1 MSSGPSTR
9 PAFPAEGPG
18 SIASLGRRLIA
29 VAIDWGAC
37 LLITYGL
44 IANLTE
50 LSEVGRSFVPLL
62 VFFVENLV
70 MVAFGGSTFGHR
82 LLGMQVIPVARP
94 HSSVLQSAIRA
105 ALICLVIPAVIFDR
119 TGRGLH
125 DLAAGTALVRTR

>member
-1 MSSGPSTR
+1 MSSGSAAR
-9 PAFPAEGPG
+9 PAFPTQGPG

-29 VAIDWGAC
+29 VAIDWVAC
-37 LLITYGL
+37 LAITYGL

-50 LSEVGRSFVPLL
+50 LSPAGRSFVPLI
-62 VFFVENLV
+62 VFFIENLI

-82 LLGMQVIPVARP
+82 LLGMQVIPVSRP
-94 HSSVLQSAIRA
+94 HVSLLQSGIRA

-119 TGRGLH
+119 AGRGLH